1 MKTTTVEKFTL
12 IELLVVIA
20 IIAILASMLLPALSN
35 ARRKARES
43 QCLNNQKQ
51 LLIGMFFYTDENH
64 GFLPQKGGSDNIP
77 SWAEILWREN
87 MVAGKS
93 FVCPETSTYKYVEQI
108 PSPVALHFSWGH
120 ITYGGNPYFIKTG
133 EIGTVQRLD
142 SARTPSGTVALGDI
156 DGNAIGSEIPRGSLC
171 FRRPLSQTLAGGNY
185 SDRRIINR
193 HPNNS
198 AVIGWADGHV
208 ATVKNAY
215 YLLMK
220 GSKDEFFDPRLV
232 NLF

>member
-1 MKTTTVEKFTL
+1 MKQRRKCKFTL

-20 IIAILASMLLPALSN
+20 IISILASMLLPALST

-51 LLIGMFFYTDENH
+51 LLLGMLFYTDTYN
-64 GFLPQKGGSDNIP
+64 GFLPPRGGSGGIT
-77 SWAEILWREN
+77 SWAEIMWRDK
-87 MVAGKS
+87 MVEGKN
-93 FVCPETSTYKYVEQI
+93 FVCPETASYKYVEQI
-108 PSPVALHFSWGH
+108 PSPTVNHFSWGH
-120 ITYGGNPYFIKTG
+120 ITYGGNPYFIETG
-133 EIGTVQRLD
+133 EIGTVQRFD

-156 DGNAIGSEIPRGSLC
+156 DGNSIGSATSRGSLC
-171 FRRPLSQTLAGGNY
+171 FRRPLNQTIAGGTY

-193 HPNNS
+193 HGNDS

-208 ATVKNAY
+208 SAVRNAY

-220 GSKDEFFDPRLV
+220 GSKDEFFDPRLI
-232 NLF
+232 NQF